1 MSHQR
6 TPPHPGFGLDRPI
19 SRLFARGA
27 RLALFASVIVCA
39 QACLVPQSVDAI
51 PTVAHSPPRFDVS
64 SFPAYL
70 LDRYKLTLY
79 RQTIADASLT
89 PSCHCEIQIPP
100 LPIIEDDPTVD
111 LQVHW
116 FIDYDL
122 SVPRSL
128 APWPGSDLFLQGSFD
143 NPSTLRSINNFN
155 FDADSAGIVVSG
167 THVLEVVVGERNGFD
182 TRPTAPFPNRAM
194 LPGYQP
200 AVYKFVIDVHIEQTS
215 QVPTCPSN
223 LPSVRVCQ

>member
-1 MSHQR
+1 MSCQR
-6 TPPHPGFGLDRPI
+6 TPHHPRSGPKRRI
-19 SRLFARGA
+19 SRWSWRGA
-27 RLALFASVIVCA
+27 RLALIASVIVCA
-39 QACLVPQSVDAI
+39 QACLVPQSVDPI
-51 PTVAHSPPRFDVS
+51 QTVAHSPPRFDVS
-64 SFPAYL
+64 AFPSYL
-70 LDRYKLTLY
+70 LDTYKLTLY
-79 RQTIADASLT
+79 RQGPQDVSLN
-89 PSCHCEIQIPP
+89 CHCEIQIPP

-122 SVPRSL
+122 AVPRSL

-167 THVLEVVVGERNGFD
+167 SHVLEVVVGERNGFD
-182 TRPTAPFPNRAM
+182 SSPTAPFPNRTM
-194 LPGYQP
+194 LPGYEL